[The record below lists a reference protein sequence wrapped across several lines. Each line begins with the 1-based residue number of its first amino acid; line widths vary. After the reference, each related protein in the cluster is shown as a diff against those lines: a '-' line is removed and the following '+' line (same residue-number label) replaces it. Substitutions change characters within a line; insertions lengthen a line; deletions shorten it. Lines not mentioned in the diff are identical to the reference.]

1 MKQKIDNWDNMTK
14 YWTYVLENK
23 LNLDLTTVNL
33 LIIDPPMNDKEYK
46 KELADRL
53 FEEVKVI

>member
-1 MKQKIDNWDNMTK
+1 MTK
-14 YWTYVLENK
+14 YWTHILENK

-33 LIIDPPMNDKEYK
+33 LIIDSPMNDKEYK

-53 FEEVKVI
+53 FEEVKV

>member
-1 MKQKIDNWDNMTK
+1 MTK

-53 FEEVKVI
+53 FEEVKVERDF

>member
-1 MKQKIDNWDNMTK
+1 MTK
-14 YWTYVLENK
+14 YWTYLLENK

-33 LIIDPPMNDKEYK
+33 LIIDSPMNDKEYK

-53 FEEVKVI
+53 FEEVKVIWTFLKQEFK

>member
-1 MKQKIDNWDNMTK
+1 MTR
-14 YWTYVLENK
+14 YWTHILENK

-53 FEEVKVI
+53 FEEVKVFILFIILFMI

>member
-1 MKQKIDNWDNMTK
+1 MTR
-14 YWTYVLENK
+14 YWTHILENK

-53 FEEVKVI
+53 FEEVKVFLALFLIFLNI